1 MEFGDG
7 EVSELTAN
15 VIAGSM
21 YASFD
26 YIGNEY
32 LLVDSLVD
40 YRKNNNAMSLADQ
53 RSVLHG
59 RPFMR
64 KSTAG
69 WHICTQ

>member
-1 MEFGDG
+1 
-7 EVSELTAN
+7 
-15 VIAGSM
+15 M

-53 RSVLHG
+53 SSVLHG

-64 KSTAG
+64 NSTAG